1 MKLGV
6 GFMKRALGL
15 PVVALAAI
23 TTSAQW
29 LDVPA
34 YHPAPPKKGE
44 RLPPILGGLDLGGP
58 SFQNPFQVR
67 AYELAA
73 KIPNVIYQQPCY
85 CHCDR
90 SVGHKSLHSCFE
102 STHGAHCAACMKELF
117 YSYEQHKAGKTAAQ
131 IREGIVKGEWEKVD
145 LQKAASD

>member
-1 MKLGV
+1 
-6 GFMKRALGL
+6 MKRALIL
-15 PVVALAAI
+15 AVVALAAI
-23 TTSAQW
+23 ATSAQW

-44 RLPPILGGLDLGGP
+44 TLPPILGGLDLSGP
-58 SFQNPFQVR
+58 SFKNPFQVR

-102 STHGAHCAACMKELF
+102 STHGAHCAACMRELF
-117 YSYEQHKAGKTAAQ
+117 YAYEQHKAGKTAAQ
-131 IREGIVKGEWEKVD
+131 IREGIIKGEWEKVD
-145 LQKAASD
+145 LQAAAAND

>member
-1 MKLGV
+1 ML
-6 GFMKRALGL
+6 MKRALIL
-15 PVVALAAI
+15 AVVALAAI

-44 RLPPILGGLDLGGP
+44 IPPPILGGLDLGGP
-58 SFQNPFQVR
+58 SFKNAFQVR

-73 KIPNVIYQQPCY
+73 KIPNIIYQQPCY
-85 CHCDR
+85 CRCDR

-102 STHGAHCAACMKELF
+102 SVHGAHCAACMRELF

-131 IREGIVKGEWEKVD
+131 IRESIIKGEWEKID
-145 LQKAASD
+145 LQAAASD

>member
-1 MKLGV
+1 
-6 GFMKRALGL
+6 MKRALIL
-15 PVVALAAI
+15 TMVTLATLAA
-23 TTSAQW
+23 SAQW

-44 RLPPILGGLDLGGP
+44 ALPPILGGLDLSGP
-58 SFQNPFQVR
+58 TFKYVFQVR

-102 STHGAHCAACMKELF
+102 SMHGAQCAACMKELF
-117 YSYEQHKAGKTAAQ
+117 YSYQQHKVGRTAAQ
-131 IREGIVKGEWEKVD
+131 IRENIIKGEWEKVD
-145 LQKAASD
+145 LQTAPAD

>member
-1 MKLGV
+1 MKG
-6 GFMKRALGL
+6 ALIL
-15 PVVALAAI
+15 AVVALAGVA
-23 TTSAQW
+23 TSAQW

-34 YHPAPPKKGE
+34 YHPEPPKKGE
-44 RLPPILGGLDLGGP
+44 TLPPILGGFDLSGP
-58 SFQNPFQVR
+58 SFKNAFQVR
-67 AYELAA
+67 AYVLAA

-102 STHGAHCAACMKELF
+102 STHGAHCAACMRELF
-117 YSYEQHKAGKTAAQ
+117 YAYEQHKAGKTAAQ

-145 LQKAASD
+145 LQAAAAND

>member
-1 MKLGV
+1 
-6 GFMKRALGL
+6 MKRALIL
-15 PVVALAAI
+15 AVVALAAVA
-23 TTSAQW
+23 TSAQW

-44 RLPPILGGLDLGGP
+44 TLPPILGGLDLSGP
-58 SFQNPFQVR
+58 SFKNPFQVR

-90 SVGHKSLHSCFE
+90 SVGHQSLHSCFE
-102 STHGAHCAACMKELF
+102 STHGAHCAACMRELF
-117 YSYEQHKAGKTAAQ
+117 YAYAQHKAGKTAVQ
-131 IREGIVKGEWEKVD
+131 IREGIIKGEWEKID
-145 LQKAASD
+145 LQAAASD

>member
-1 MKLGV
+1 MR
-6 GFMKRALGL
+6 RALIL
-15 PVVALAAI
+15 AVVALAAVA
-23 TTSAQW
+23 TSAQW

-34 YHPAPPKKGE
+34 YHPAPPKKSE
-44 RLPPILGGLDLGGP
+44 KQPPILGGLDLSGP
-58 SFQNPFQVR
+58 NYKNPFQVR

-85 CHCDR
+85 CRCDR

-102 STHGAHCAACMKELF
+102 SAHGAHCAACMKELF

-131 IREGIVKGEWEKVD
+131 IREGIIKGEWQKLD
-145 LQKAASD
+145 LQTAAD

>member
-1 MKLGV
+1 
-6 GFMKRALGL
+6 MKRALSL
-15 PVVALAAI
+15 AVVALAAI

-34 YHPAPPKKGE
+34 YHPEPPKKGE
-44 RLPPILGGLDLGGP
+44 RLPPLLGGLDLAGP

-117 YSYEQHKAGKTAAQ
+117 YTYEQHQAGRTTAQ
-131 IREGIVKGEWEKVD
+131 IRDGIIKGEWEKVD
-145 LQKAASD
+145 LQAAAALD

>member
-1 MKLGV
+1 
-6 GFMKRALGL
+6 MKRALIL
-15 PVVALAAI
+15 AVVALAAI
-23 TTSAQW
+23 ASSAQW

-34 YHPAPPKKGE
+34 YHAAPPKKGE
-44 RLPPILGGLDLGGP
+44 RLPPLLGGLDLAGP

-102 STHGAHCAACMKELF
+102 SVHGAHCAACMKELF
-117 YSYEQHKAGKTAAQ
+117 YTYEQHKAGKTAAQ
-131 IREGIVKGEWEKVD
+131 IRAGIIKGEWEKVD

>member
-1 MKLGV
+1 
-6 GFMKRALGL
+6 MKRALIL
-15 PVVALAAI
+15 AVVALAAI
-23 TTSAQW
+23 TTSAEW

-44 RLPPILGGLDLGGP
+44 QLPSILGGLDLGGP
-58 SFQNPFQVR
+58 NFKNPFQVR

-85 CHCDR
+85 CRCDR

-102 STHGAHCAACMKELF
+102 TTHGAHCAACMKELF
-117 YSYEQHKAGKTAAQ
+117 YTYEQHKAGKTAAQ
-131 IREGIVKGEWEKVD
+131 IREGIIKGEWEKLD
-145 LQKAASD
+145 LQAAAATD

>member
-1 MKLGV
+1 
-6 GFMKRALGL
+6 MKRALIL
-15 PVVALAAI
+15 AVVALAAI
-23 TTSAQW
+23 TTSAEW

-44 RLPPILGGLDLGGP
+44 QLPAILGGLDLGGP
-58 SFQNPFQVR
+58 NFKSPFQVR

-85 CHCDR
+85 CRCDR

-102 STHGAHCAACMKELF
+102 TTHGAHCAACMKELF
-117 YSYEQHKAGKTAAQ
+117 YTYEQHKAGKTAAQ
-131 IREGIVKGEWEKVD
+131 IREGIVKGEWEKLD
-145 LQKAASD
+145 LQAAASD

>member
-1 MKLGV
+1 
-6 GFMKRALGL
+6 MKRALIL
-15 PVVALAAI
+15 AVVALAAI

-44 RLPPILGGLDLGGP
+44 APPPILGGLDLGSP
-58 SFQNPFQVR
+58 SFKNAFQVR

-73 KIPNVIYQQPCY
+73 KIPTIIYQQPCY
-85 CHCDR
+85 CRCDR

-102 STHGAHCAACMKELF
+102 SAHGAHCAACMRELF
-117 YSYEQHKAGKTAAQ
+117 YSYEQHQAGKTAAQ
-131 IREGIVKGEWEKVD
+131 IREGIIKGEWEKLD
-145 LQKAASD
+145 LQTAASD

>member
-1 MKLGV
+1 MRRTLIL
-6 GFMKRALGL
+6 ML
-15 PVVALAAI
+15 VAVAAV

-34 YHPAPPKKGE
+34 YHSTPPTKGE
-44 RLPPILGGLDLGGP
+44 ALPHILGGLDLSGP
-58 SFQNPFQVR
+58 SFKSPVQVR

-73 KIPNVIYQQPCY
+73 KIPSVIYQQPCY
-85 CHCDR
+85 CRCDR

-102 STHGAHCAACMKELF
+102 SPHGAHCAACMRELF

-131 IREGIVKGEWEKVD
+131 IREGIIKGEWEKLD
-145 LQKAASD
+145 LQAAAAAD